1 MDNLNVN
8 LNVNVTT
15 QTYNN
20 NKYNCKCNYN
30 APRKTKLKVL
40 TGTALSTG
48 LGILHI
54 MKKQNTNKLSGMEI
68 GIKEGVLLC
77 LASTFGGLITGLL
90 FDKDEDKNKDKNNR
104 KSKLKDG
111 VNQVIGNTFVP
122 YSCLAMVNKLT
133 KGLPKG
139 IRTISAVGTLMGST
153 FLGHKIA
160 NKVNEK
166 VFHEESGYTCSLKD
180 FATDFDDVFF
190 AASTVLKNKA
200 LYKLTA
206 SLSPFTYLT
215 FGFLAGTRQSDSDDD
230 NDNNKNNTL
239 DKCANILDTYG

>member
-15 QTYNN
+15 QTYSN

-90 FDKDEDKNKDKNNR
+90 FDKNKDKNSR

-111 VNQVIGNTFVP
+111 VNQVIGNTIVP
-122 YSCLAMVNKLT
+122 YSCLALVNKIT
-133 KGLPKG
+133 KRLPKG
-139 IRTISAVGTLMGST
+139 IRTISAVGTLIGST

-200 LYKLTA
+200 LFKLTA

-230 NDNNKNNTL
+230 NDNNKNNIL
-239 DKCANILDTYG
+239 DKCANILDNYG

>member
-8 LNVNVTT
+8 LNVNLNT

-111 VNQVIGNTFVP
+111 VNQVIGNTIVP

-139 IRTISAVGTLMGST
+139 IRTVSAVGTLIGST

-215 FGFLAGTRQSDSDDD
+215 FGFLDGTRQSDSDDD